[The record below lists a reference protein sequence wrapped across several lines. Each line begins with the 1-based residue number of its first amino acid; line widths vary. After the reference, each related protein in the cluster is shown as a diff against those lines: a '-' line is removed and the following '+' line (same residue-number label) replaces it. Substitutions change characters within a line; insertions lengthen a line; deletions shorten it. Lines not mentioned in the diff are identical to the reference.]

1 MHDLRSAILSG
12 EGVRPAT
19 PIATKPPKK
28 PQASLGSLT
37 AIPVKREESRLSNER
52 REERHRDILESALLF
67 FRRRKH
73 EVAVINVSAG
83 GAMVEAQIEPRIGEQ
98 IEIQFAD
105 CNRTKCAVRWVR
117 GQRIGLEFGQETTII
132 GSSSIQDF
140 IIRRLRGEKEA
151 ETGTAPDATNAKADR
166 AARHGLIW
174 TGTLHCNHDSV
185 PARLRNIS
193 AEGAM
198 VETDQNF
205 AVGAEVFLDLEAGG
219 TAFAKVVWSD
229 GGQMGLKFDHKF
241 DLKQLAQSKPAPVT
255 SANVVKPRYL
265 ESDGSADSPWSS
277 MWDRLTPQ
285 ELKAT
290 LAKSRIRRR

>member
-1 MHDLRSAILSG
+1 M
-12 EGVRPAT
+12 RPHT
-19 PIATKPPKK
+19 PIATKQPKK
-28 PQASLGSLT
+28 AQASLGSLT

-52 REERHRDILESALLF
+52 REERHRDILSGALIY
-67 FRRRKH
+67 FRRRKY
-73 EVAVINVSAG
+73 EVTVINVSAG

-98 IEIQFAD
+98 IEIQFGD

-117 GQRIGLEFGQETTII
+117 GTRIGLEFQQETTII

-140 IIRRLRGEKEA
+140 IIRRLRGDEGEA
-151 ETGTAPDATNAKADR
+151 EPAEKDTKASR

-198 VETDQNF
+198 VETSQSF
-205 AVGAEVFLDLEAGG
+205 AVGAEVFLDLDEGG
-219 TAFAKVVWSD
+219 TAFAKVAWSE
-229 GGQMGLKFDHKF
+229 GGQMGLKFDQKF
-241 DLKQLAQSKPAPVT
+241 DLKQLARSKPAPVAAAPT
-255 SANVVKPRYL
+255 VKPQYL
-265 ESDGSADSPWSS
+265 ESDGSPDSPWSA

-285 ELKAT
+285 ELKAQ
-290 LAKSRIRRR
+290 LAKSRIRKR

>member
-12 EGVRPAT
+12 EGVRPHT
-19 PIATKPPKK
+19 PIATKQPKK
-28 PQASLGSLT
+28 AQASLGSLT

-52 REERHRDILESALLF
+52 REDRHRDILTGALIY
-67 FRRRKH
+67 FRRRKY
-73 EVAVINVSAG
+73 EVTVINVSAG
-83 GAMVEAQIEPRIGEQ
+83 GAMVEAEIGPRIGEQ
-98 IEIQFAD
+98 IEIQFGD

-117 GQRIGLEFGQETTII
+117 GTRIGLEFQQETTII

-140 IIRRLRGEKEA
+140 IIRRLRGDEA
-151 ETGTAPDATNAKADR
+151 EAEPTEKDTKASR

-198 VETDQNF
+198 VETSQSF
-205 AVGAEVFLDLEAGG
+205 AVGAEVFLDLDEGG
-219 TAFAKVVWSD
+219 TAFAKVAWSE
-229 GGQMGLKFDHKF
+229 GGQMGLKFDQKF
-241 DLKQLAQSKPAPVT
+241 DLKQLARSKPAPVA
-255 SANVVKPRYL
+255 SAPTVKPQYL
-265 ESDGSADSPWSS
+265 ESDGSPDSPWSA

-285 ELKAT
+285 ELKAQ
-290 LAKSRIRRR
+290 LAKSRIRKR

>member
-12 EGVRPAT
+12 EGVRPHT
-19 PIATKPPKK
+19 PIATKQPKK
-28 PQASLGSLT
+28 AQASLGSLT

-52 REERHRDILESALLF
+52 REERHRDILEGAIIH

-73 EVAVINVSAG
+73 EVSVINVSAG

-117 GQRIGLEFGQETTII
+117 GSRIGLEFGQETTII

-140 IIRRLRGEKEA
+140 IIRRLRGDRADSETFEK
-151 ETGTAPDATNAKADR
+151 DAKAKR

-174 TGTLHCNHDSV
+174 TGMLHCNHDSV

-198 VETDQNF
+198 IETSQNF
-205 AVGAEVFLDLEAGG
+205 PVGSEVFLDLDEGG
-219 TAFAKVVWSD
+219 TAFAKVAWSE
-229 GGQMGLKFDHKF
+229 GGQMGLKFDNKF
-241 DLKQLAQSKPAPVT
+241 DLKQLARSKPAPVT
-255 SANVVKPRYL
+255 PTTMVKPQYL
-265 ESDGSADSPWSS
+265 ESDGSPDSPWSN

>member
-12 EGVRPAT
+12 EGVRPHT
-19 PIATKPPKK
+19 PIATKQPKK
-28 PQASLGSLT
+28 AQASLGSLT

-52 REERHRDILESALLF
+52 REERHRDILSGALIY
-67 FRRRKH
+67 FRRRKY
-73 EVAVINVSAG
+73 EVTVINVSAG

-98 IEIQFAD
+98 IEIQFGD

-117 GQRIGLEFGQETTII
+117 GTRIGLEFQQETTII

-140 IIRRLRGEKEA
+140 IIRRLRGDEGEA
-151 ETGTAPDATNAKADR
+151 EPAEKDTKASR

-198 VETDQNF
+198 VETSQSF
-205 AVGAEVFLDLEAGG
+205 AVGAEVFLDLDEGG
-219 TAFAKVVWSD
+219 TAFAKVAWSE
-229 GGQMGLKFDHKF
+229 GGQMGLKFDQKF
-241 DLKQLAQSKPAPVT
+241 DLKQLARSKPAPVAAAPT
-255 SANVVKPRYL
+255 VKPQYL
-265 ESDGSADSPWSS
+265 ESDGSPDSPWSA

-285 ELKAT
+285 ELKAQ
-290 LAKSRIRRR
+290 LAKSRIRKR

>member
-12 EGVRPAT
+12 EGVRPHT
-19 PIATKPPKK
+19 PVATKQAKK
-28 PQASLGSLT
+28 APASLGSLT

-52 REERHRDILESALLF
+52 REERHRDILDNALIY
-67 FRRRKH
+67 FRRRKS

-117 GQRIGLEFGQETTII
+117 GTRIGLEFQQETTII
-132 GSSSIQDF
+132 GSSSIRDF
-140 IIRRLRGEKEA
+140 IIRRLRGESEVSAEPA
-151 ETGTAPDATNAKADR
+151 ETGDTKGDR

-198 VETDQNF
+198 VETSQHF
-205 AVGAEVFLDLEAGG
+205 AVGAEVFLDLDEGG
-219 TAFAKVVWSD
+219 TAFAKVAWSE
-229 GGQMGLKFDHKF
+229 GGQMGLKFDQKF
-241 DLKQLAQSKPAPVT
+241 DLKQLARSKPAPV
-255 SANVVKPRYL
+255 SNAPVVKPQYL
-265 ESDGSADSPWSS
+265 ESDGSADSPWSN
-277 MWDRLTPQ
+277 MWDRLTVQ

-290 LAKSRIRRR
+290 LKSGIRKR

>member
-12 EGVRPAT
+12 EGVRPQT
-19 PIATKPPKK
+19 PIATKQPKK
-28 PQASLGSLT
+28 AQASLGSLT

-52 REERHRDILESALLF
+52 REERHRDILSGALIY
-67 FRRRKH
+67 FRRRKY
-73 EVAVINVSAG
+73 EVTVINVSAG

-98 IEIQFAD
+98 IEIQFGD

-117 GQRIGLEFGQETTII
+117 GTRIGLEFQQETTII

-140 IIRRLRGEKEA
+140 IIRRLRGDEGEA
-151 ETGTAPDATNAKADR
+151 EPAEKDTKASR

-198 VETDQNF
+198 VETSQSF
-205 AVGAEVFLDLEAGG
+205 AVGAEVFLDLDEGG
-219 TAFAKVVWSD
+219 TAFAKVAWSE
-229 GGQMGLKFDHKF
+229 GGQMGLKFDQKF
-241 DLKQLAQSKPAPVT
+241 DLKQLARSKPAPVAAAST
-255 SANVVKPRYL
+255 VKPQYL
-265 ESDGSADSPWSS
+265 ESDGSPDSPWSA

-285 ELKAT
+285 ELKAQ
-290 LAKSRIRRR
+290 LAKSRIRKR